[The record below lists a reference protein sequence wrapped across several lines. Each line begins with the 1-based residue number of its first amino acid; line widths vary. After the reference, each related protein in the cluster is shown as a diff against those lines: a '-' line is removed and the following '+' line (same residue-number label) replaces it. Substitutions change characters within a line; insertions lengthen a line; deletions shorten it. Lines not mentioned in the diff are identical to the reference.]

1 MITDRQTHTHTHTY
15 RLAHHNTPLP
25 YRGRISEKLLI
36 LLQFLTAGVRLCI
49 LCVVSDC
56 LTGDPQNV
64 ALDCGP
70 TLPQNLEAA
79 TA

>member
-36 LLQFLTAGVRLCI
+36 LLQFLTAGVGLCI
-49 LCVVSDC
+49 LCVVS
-56 LTGDPQNV
+56 GDPQYV

-70 TLPQNLEAA
+70 TLPQNLAAA